1 MYWWTPDDSFLDIA
15 PKPFVLPP
23 PNKIAW
29 EQGDFSASSEHL
41 EVTKIISS
49 DLEFMAPDFVK
60 LLRNS
65 PPHGRNW
72 NCRDE
77 IEGEELTAAKSSL
90 CWFRMQLEE
99 INSMMQDWKNNASA
113 SRHDIACQWLL
124 NNPQRWQSWI
134 PDPTACNRGYGLYNE
149 GSASFTSAR
158 ASATTCRACP
168 PGMYSV
174 PFSDNSGATYVC
186 LERQW
191 VLLVTLFSH
200 MTSVQLL

>member
-29 EQGDFSASSEHL
+29 AQGDFSASSEHL
-41 EVTKIISS
+41 EVTKIISY

-60 LLRNS
+60 LLKSS
-65 PPHGRNW
+65 PPHGRILIFCANPSV
-72 NCRDE
+72 RQ
-77 IEGEELTAAKSSL
+77 L
-90 CWFRMQLEE
+90 RMQLDE
-99 INSMMQDWKNNASA
+99 INSMLQAWKSNASA

-124 NNPQRWQSWI
+124 NNPQRWESWI

-149 GSASFTSAR
+149 GASSFTSAR
-158 ASATTCRACP
+158 TSATTCRACP

-174 PFSDNSGATYVC
+174 PFSDDSGPTYVR
-186 LERQW
+186 LEPQ
-191 VLLVTLFSH
+191 
-200 MTSVQLL
+200 